1 MLNNHK
7 SNDKTTTMNST
18 LPANAK
24 VPINRCN
31 LPVEVLGD
39 LSFQTN
45 PKPLAID
52 GIAQLHHR
60 LFQQLDRES
69 NANVRSR
76 WFMQHMSAHFQ
87 LDNLEEAG
95 YDAAM
100 SVDRSKANFLRV
112 LRGWFFDSDSV
123 EGAVIK
129 SWVESRFGLIPRYH
143 QDPIRSIEDESYARF
158 ASQSARGLYNTNA
171 LEAQLDLL
179 YSYCQ
184 YELSRR
190 FPEKYSIVLYRGQNR
205 LQSLETV
212 PLQKGKTDSKSSMA
226 LLLNNISSFSSDPVR
241 AGEFGDAVIS
251 AVVPF
256 AKLLFFSGLM
266 PGIMSSEREYAVIGG
281 VYDVNLVVELGNQ

>member
-1 MLNNHK
+1 MNK
-7 SNDKTTTMNST
+7 STTKKTN
-18 LPANAK
+18 LPAYAK
-24 VPINRCN
+24 GPINRCN
-31 LPVEVLGD
+31 LPAEVLGD

-45 PKPLAID
+45 SKPLYID
-52 GIAQLHHR
+52 GVAQLHQR
-60 LFQQLDRES
+60 FFQQLNTES
-69 NANVRSR
+69 NAEVRSQ

-100 SVDRSKANFLRV
+100 SVNRSRANFLRI

-143 QDPIRSIEDESYARF
+143 QGPIRSIEDESYARF
-158 ASQSARGLYNTNA
+158 ASQSSRGLYNTNA

-190 FPEKYSIVLYRGQNR
+190 FPAENSIVLYRGQNS
-205 LQSLETV
+205 LQSLEQL
-212 PLQKGKTDSKSSMA
+212 PIQKGNIDSKSSMT
-226 LLLNNISSFSSDPVR
+226 LLLNNVSSFTSDLSR
-241 AGEFGDAVIS
+241 AGEFGDMIIS
-251 AVVPF
+251 SEVPF

-266 PGIMSSEREYAVIGG
+266 PGIMTSEKEYAVIGG
-281 VYDVNLVVELGNQ
+281 VNNVKLIIDLGNQ